1 MAIVGMIFGITGV
14 LGSTLIM
21 LMFPLF
27 YFVALPIVGI
37 GLPLSWVAFR
47 RARHY
52 STAPADLAFFALL
65 TNSVAL
71 VFILVWSILIALEL
85 NSLFAWW

>member
-1 MAIVGMIFGITGV
+1 MAVVGLILGIIGV
-14 LGSTLIM
+14 LSSTLII

-27 YFVALPIVGI
+27 YFASLAIVGI

-47 RARHY
+47 RARQ
-52 STAPADLAFFALL
+52 SGTAPSDLSLFALV

-71 VFILVWSILIALEL
+71 LFMLVWTILVAMEINALY
-85 NSLFAWW
+85 ARW